1 MVPQE
6 SGIIGCI
13 PVTGTV
19 VVETLSNRW
28 VSASV
33 FLRQQARSVLRFVLR
48 HSSGPFSS
56 RDIETHF
63 YQDWSPPYGGQYEWL
78 GGEDVSGNP

>member
-1 MVPQE
+1 VPQE
-6 SGIIGCI
+6 GGIIGCI

-28 VSASV
+28 VPASL

-48 HSSGPFSS
+48 HPSGLFSS
-56 RDIETHF
+56 RDIETHL
-63 YQDWSPPYGGQYEWL
+63 YQNWSPPLWGTI
-78 GGEDVSGNP
+78 